1 MRNAR
6 HLTQDRGPGRRS
18 ALDLD
23 RTLDRTQGARMAAAG
38 FFDDLAPEGDRP
50 LGMGLA
56 GVALLAGI
64 VGLSSGWFGAPPP
77 GPEAP
82 RPRPQVDAM
91 VAEAP
96 AAGPTRL
103 IRLGPQP

>member
-6 HLTQDRGPGRRS
+6 HLTQDRGPSRRP
-18 ALDLD
+18 ALG
-23 RTLDRTQGARMAAAG
+23 LDRTQGARMAAAG

-64 VGLSSGWFGAPPP
+64 IGLSSGWFGAPPP
-77 GPEAP
+77 GREAP